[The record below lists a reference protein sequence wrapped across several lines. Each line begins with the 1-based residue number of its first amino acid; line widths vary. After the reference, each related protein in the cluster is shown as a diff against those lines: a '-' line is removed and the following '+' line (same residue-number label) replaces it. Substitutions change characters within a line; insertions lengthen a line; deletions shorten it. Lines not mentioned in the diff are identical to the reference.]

1 MRSQH
6 RLEIHGS
13 NQTQENR
20 SARPALL
27 PHRHRRPAQ
36 SAAGRYIEQVGF
48 YDPFPD
54 PPQIDFDEEKTLD
67 WLRKGAQPS
76 EPVERMLKSKG
87 ILDKVKANA

>member
-1 MRSQH
+1 MVRI
-6 RLEIHGS
+6 RLKRIGS
-13 NQTQENR
+13 R
-20 SARPALL
+20 GRPYYRIVVADQ
-27 PHRHRRPAQ
+27 RA

-54 PPQIDFDEEKTLD
+54 PPQIDFDEDKTLG

-87 ILDKVKANA
+87 ILEKVKANA

>member
-1 MRSQH
+1 MVRI
-6 RLEIHGS
+6 RLKRIGS
-13 NQTQENR
+13 R
-20 SARPALL
+20 GRPYYRIVIADQ
-27 PHRHRRPAQ
+27 RA

-54 PPQIDFDEEKTLD
+54 PPQIDFDEAKTLD
-67 WLRKGAQPS
+67 WLRKGARPS